1 VKKIIVFV
9 IMFLFSLGLFACKE
23 DPTETV
29 IPTEEPVVYVVT
41 FNSNGGTDVTSQSI
55 NENGLATEPNDPEKD
70 GYTFVF
76 WYTTDP
82 EVGFEFVTPITQNIT
97 LNAKWEEIS
106 EPPVVKTNEEL
117 IAEDIAKIQETFYVS
132 RYYVET
138 PSRGPVN
145 NSSIRWSSTSK
156 YISQTGV
163 ILPVLPTEDEHT
175 AQMNARFTLNGTVVE
190 HQFDIE
196 LTRVDPVVIATER
209 IVPFEN
215 LTTEYEVADGELEL
229 YFEENSTVPYVKVEN
244 FLNLLTGFI
253 DPKYEITFSTEGSV
267 LTVSY
272 QYIDEEENAAYLAG
286 ESEFDGIYNLTLE
299 VDADENTLNAPDP
312 GFYWAYV
319 YSTATNY
326 GRHIEYDRDNE
337 NAYSEEGDDVIYDLD
352 LYGMDIVMYEDE
364 VVIPYYIANQLFAG
378 SSYYNVYYNYD
389 ALYGIYALPDSGTDE
404 YEAIRSSSVAGTTPP
419 ADMMSF
425 TFNYLAFVFDYFYGL
440 QEIQEVDTYYD
451 VLFTYK
457 DKLLNDSASDFEDE
471 LFDFIYKVI
480 DEPHTSYGYPG
491 YYNRKTDVGPVLTK
505 VGQLGPRGAAFYNDG
520 IFAVQDAIEAKWTD
534 RPYYWFLDTTKT
546 SVVLTLDSF
555 STSDIQENVVYHTP
569 FISEILGED
578 TVIPAL
584 NGGNKYFYYN
594 SSTLEY
600 DAMELL
606 VKGLSET
613 DVASYQSALVTEGF
627 ILDETT
633 TYYSKTVNGSTYYV
647 SVSFDSTYGLFYLG
661 VVKVEEN
668 EEMIDQLDMLEHEAI
683 DLVEAD
689 SAVYMEVMM
698 EAIQAESPSVEH
710 VILDVTYNTGGN
722 VGALYRVV
730 GFITSQPFRVSSID
744 GDTNSNSSSYVY
756 IDGVPVYENL
766 NWALLISPVTFSAAN
781 SLATI
786 FQDNDLGPIIGSKS
800 GGGASSITPVLLP
813 NGTAFTMSSNN
824 INAYRTGTGTEED
837 PYVFYSNEYGIE
849 PDYQVPVYTVIDSQ
863 IFANIYDEATLLAIL
878 SQHYNV
884 E

>member
-1 VKKIIVFV
+1 
-9 IMFLFSLGLFACKE
+9 MFLFSLGLFACKE

-55 NENGLATEPNDPEKD
+55 NENGLATEPNDPTKD

-97 LNAKWEEIS
+97 LNAKWEEVP

-117 IAEDIAKIQETFYVS
+117 IAEDIEKIQEKFYVS

-196 LTRVDPVVIATER
+196 LTHVDPVVIASER
-209 IVPFEN
+209 VVPFEN
-215 LTTEYEVADGELEL
+215 LTTEYDVADGELEL
-229 YFEENSTVPYVKVEN
+229 YFEENSTVPYVKVED

-253 DPKYEITFSTEGSV
+253 DPKYELTFSTEGSV

-272 QYIDEEENAAYLAG
+272 QYMDEEENAAYLAG

-299 VDADENTLNAPDP
+299 VDAEENTLNAPDP

-337 NAYSEEGDDVIYDLD
+337 GAYSEEGDDVIYDLD

-425 TFNYLAFVFDYFYGL
+425 TFNYLSFVFDYFYGL

-471 LFDFIYKVI
+471 LFDFINKVI

-534 RPYYWFLDTTKT
+534 RPYYWFLDQAKT

-555 STSDIQENVVYHTP
+555 STSDIQENAIYHAP
-569 FISEILGED
+569 FVSDILGED
-578 TVIPAL
+578 AVLPAL
-584 NGGNKYFYYN
+584 NGGQKYFYYN

-613 DVASYQSALVTEGF
+613 DVTTYQSALVTEGF
-627 ILDETT
+627 VLDETT

-647 SVSFDSTYGLFYLG
+647 SVSFDSAYGLLYLG

-668 EEMIDQLDMLEHEAI
+668 EEIIDQLDMLEHEAI

-698 EAIQAESPSVEH
+698 EQILAESPLVEH

-849 PDYQVPVYTVIDSQ
+849 PHYEVPVYTVVDSQ
-863 IFANIYDEATLLAIL
+863 IFANIYDEATLLGIL
-878 SQHYNV
+878 AQHYNV

>member
-1 VKKIIVFV
+1 
-9 IMFLFSLGLFACKE
+9 MFLFSLGLFACTE
-23 DPTETV
+23 EPTETI

-41 FNSNGGTDVTSQSI
+41 FNSNGGTPVTSQSI
-55 NENGLATEPNDPEKD
+55 NENDLATEPNDPEKD

-97 LNAKWEEIS
+97 LNAKWEEIP

-229 YFEENSTVPYVKVEN
+229 YFEENSTVPYVKVED

-253 DPKYEITFSTEGSV
+253 DPKYDLAFATEGSV

-299 VDADENTLNAPDP
+299 VDANENTLNAPDP

-337 NAYSEEGDDVIYDLD
+337 SAYSEEGDDVIYDLD

-555 STSDIQENVVYHTP
+555 STSDIQENAIYHTP
-569 FISEILGED
+569 FVSEILGED

-613 DVASYQSALVTEGF
+613 DVTSYQSALVTEGF
-627 ILDETT
+627 VLDETT
-633 TYYSKTVNGSTYYV
+633 TYYNKTVKGNTYYV
-647 SVSFDSTYGLFYLG
+647 SVSFDSTYDLFYLG

-668 EEMIDQLDMLEHEAI
+668 EEIKDQLDMLDHEAF

-698 EAIQAESPSVEH
+698 DAILAESPSVEY

-756 IDGVPVYENL
+756 IDGVPVYESL
-766 NWALLISPVTFSAAN
+766 NWSLLISPVTFSAAN